1 MKVLLWFEPCPFVD
15 VSNRELAG
23 KGEQFSHCRSQEA
36 IDRCEEKLPEAYILK
51 FPASLA

>member
-23 KGEQFSHCRSQEA
+23 KIERLELASQFWTVA
-36 IDRCEEKLPEAYILK
+36 
-51 FPASLA
+51 